1 MDWMVWL
8 VVAVLVFLF
17 LLALLA
23 FFRRKKSKG
32 MKVLD
37 QKVLN
42 YVHAHWIRI
51 LDMAAVHPAAAV
63 VDLDRLLDYVLSV
76 RGYEGTVVEKL
87 KKAKR
92 FFSDVEE
99 LKYAHRLRNKIVHE
113 FLEVSPKE
121 AKRATLAFKKALNDL
136 GAQV

>member
-1 MDWMVWL
+1 MVI
-8 VVAVLVFLF
+8 AVLVLFSAIFLIG
-17 LLALLA
+17 LLA
-23 FFRRKKSKG
+23 FFRRKKGRG

-87 KKAKR
+87 RRAKKY
-92 FFSDVEE
+92 FSDVEE